1 MSRLN
6 KGLKK
11 ISVEAL
17 VASKQLSSGTRPTL
31 HIIYFSTHHEHSN
44 AMLECWNRWIHSMVA
59 FDNSILYEF
68 HPRTHVLNAS
78 GTGRHNDKAWLA
90 AMHHKI
96 YAIHDFLRDL
106 PAENSN
112 DAILY
117 TDTDVV
123 PLGSYSKLL
132 APGADIQF
140 MEEPA
145 GSKGLSEWKVNA
157 GFFLLRPTRAV
168 RGFVAHWR
176 TRLKMNRK
184 LHDQDL
190 ANWLLLKHP
199 STANLS
205 WSTFDTNL
213 VTGQVS
219 QIGATTVAYH
229 AIGVTGEDKY
239 ASIGRAIKRRQRK
252 DGISSPNYHHCLSMR
267 SSGEAVFL
275 RNLKN

>member
-1 MSRLN
+1 M
-6 KGLKK
+6 
-11 ISVEAL
+11 
-17 VASKQLSSGTRPTL
+17 ASKQLSSGTRPTL
-31 HIIYFSTHHEHSN
+31 HIITFSTQHEHSS
-44 AMLECWNRWIHSMVA
+44 AMLNCWHRWIHSMVA
-59 FDNSILYEF
+59 FDNSIRYEF
-68 HPRTHVLNAS
+68 HPMTHDSNAS
-78 GTGRHNDKAWLA
+78 GTGRHNDKAWLV

-96 YAIHDFLRDL
+96 YAIHDFLREI
-106 PAENSN
+106 PPEASN

-132 APGADIQF
+132 SSDADIQF

-145 GSKGLSEWKVNA
+145 GSRGLSEWKVNA
-157 GFFLLRPTRAV
+157 GFFLFRPTRAV

-205 WSTFDTNL
+205 WSTFDSSL
-213 VTGQVS
+213 VTGMVSQVS
-219 QIGATTVAYH
+219 AATVAYH

-239 ASIGRAIKRRQRK
+239 ASIGRAIKRRDRK
-252 DGISSPNYHHCLSMR
+252 EGIGSPKYHHCLPMR
-267 SSGEAVFL
+267 DSGVDGFFV
-275 RNLKN
+275 